1 MSGQKV
7 AADMKIGDCAGLRPA
22 CLERLTA
29 RGVQTGGE
37 MRVVGK
43 VQDMG
48 FLQTV
53 AAADATLKLT
63 RMAGQQGQTGGFI
76 GH

>member
-7 AADMKIGDCAGLRPA
+7 AADMMIGDSAGLRPA
-22 CLERLTA
+22 CLERLTV
-29 RGVQTGGE
+29 RLVQAGGK

-63 RMAGQQGQTGGFI
+63 RMAGQQGQIDGFI